1 MRNSN
6 FTDVNLAVKDSLYS
20 LFYELKSEIQGTN
33 IEIDE
38 QEYEENLK
46 STTFNQ
52 LVGYLRENI
61 RILIKKYS
69 LNNQKQITQTLPST
83 INQYETILR
92 KSEATQRYYIK
103 QLLQKQLYMDSIEN
117 RLKDYMLMEE
127 EFEEM
132 KSKLKYEEGKF
143 LDNDRKE
150 NEILILRTENTNL
163 KNQMQQKDELI
174 KKQIEQLENKDK
186 KIQTLQ
192 SKLTKTEK
200 EITLYISNNNNF
212 NTINQENLTS
222 PRMSYNCT
230 TACSKSK
237 SSLCI
242 YSNNILEIK
251 SPSSSQMKLLNL
263 KNIKSQYHK
272 THNEIINGNNNMMFY
287 QHRTSSNHQNNK
299 FFPKKKNRC
308 RNNSMN
314 LYLDKKNIDLITK
327 YFTNKQNKLSRKNIN
342 KIPLSASQLTNRKT
356 NNDMTLKKKNSNVCF
371 KNSKTISSKK
381 IALEKSRPQVF
392 ASIQSLCRV
401 AAPVFIKIAQSK
413 ESIM

>member
-117 RLKDYMLMEE
+117 KLKDYMLMEE

-186 KIQTLQ
+186 KY
-192 SKLTKTEK
+192 KH
-200 EITLYISNNNNF
+200 F
-212 NTINQENLTS
+212 N
-222 PRMSYNCT
+222 
-230 TACSKSK
+230 
-237 SSLCI
+237 
-242 YSNNILEIK
+242 
-251 SPSSSQMKLLNL
+251 
-263 KNIKSQYHK
+263 
-272 THNEIINGNNNMMFY
+272 
-287 QHRTSSNHQNNK
+287 QN
-299 FFPKKKNRC
+299 
-308 RNNSMN
+308 
-314 LYLDKKNIDLITK
+314 
-327 YFTNKQNKLSRKNIN
+327 
-342 KIPLSASQLTNRKT
+342 
-356 NNDMTLKKKNSNVCF
+356 
-371 KNSKTISSKK
+371 
-381 IALEKSRPQVF
+381 
-392 ASIQSLCRV
+392 
-401 AAPVFIKIAQSK
+401 
-413 ESIM
+413 

>member
-6 FTDVNLAVKDSLYS
+6 FTNVDLAAKDNLYS
-20 LFYELKSEIQGTN
+20 LFYELKSEIKGTN

-46 STTFNQ
+46 STSLNQ

-69 LNNQKQITQTLPST
+69 LSNQQHITQTSSST

-117 RLKDYMLMEE
+117 KLKDYMLMEE

-186 KIQTLQ
+186 KY
-192 SKLTKTEK
+192 KH
-200 EITLYISNNNNF
+200 F
-212 NTINQENLTS
+212 N
-222 PRMSYNCT
+222 
-230 TACSKSK
+230 
-237 SSLCI
+237 
-242 YSNNILEIK
+242 
-251 SPSSSQMKLLNL
+251 
-263 KNIKSQYHK
+263 
-272 THNEIINGNNNMMFY
+272 
-287 QHRTSSNHQNNK
+287 QN
-299 FFPKKKNRC
+299 
-308 RNNSMN
+308 
-314 LYLDKKNIDLITK
+314 
-327 YFTNKQNKLSRKNIN
+327 
-342 KIPLSASQLTNRKT
+342 
-356 NNDMTLKKKNSNVCF
+356 
-371 KNSKTISSKK
+371 
-381 IALEKSRPQVF
+381 
-392 ASIQSLCRV
+392 
-401 AAPVFIKIAQSK
+401 
-413 ESIM
+413 

>member
-117 RLKDYMLMEE
+117 KLKDYMLMEE

-212 NTINQENLTS
+212 NTINQENLCIKHLYCFS
-222 PRMSYNCT
+222 QPLFSCHISLLFIMLIT
-230 TACSKSK
+230 TN
-237 SSLCI
+237 
-242 YSNNILEIK
+242 YSQLQ
-251 SPSSSQMKLLNL
+251 PQSSS
-263 KNIKSQYHK
+263 
-272 THNEIINGNNNMMFY
+272 G
-287 QHRTSSNHQNNK
+287 
-299 FFPKKKNRC
+299 
-308 RNNSMN
+308 
-314 LYLDKKNIDLITK
+314 
-327 YFTNKQNKLSRKNIN
+327 
-342 KIPLSASQLTNRKT
+342 
-356 NNDMTLKKKNSNVCF
+356 
-371 KNSKTISSKK
+371 
-381 IALEKSRPQVF
+381 
-392 ASIQSLCRV
+392 
-401 AAPVFIKIAQSK
+401 
-413 ESIM
+413 